1 MKLIV
6 VLSLFLSLTFTAN
19 NAQAKG
25 NNFINFKV
33 NTFPL
38 LIGANDIEVDLL
50 AGKWAFGANAYI
62 LSFEE
67 DLGLFG
73 KFGAE
78 ATLFGG
84 QVSYFFNNANSD
96 SWMFTVK
103 GQTGTVDVT
112 TFSTNTLLPATGS
125 MDVTIASAEIGYQWM
140 WSTFNMQLRAGM
152 ASYMGSEATVT
163 VTDTAGNVTSETN
176 SYNNGTSA
184 SITYT
189 FGLAF

>member
-1 MKLIV
+1 MKLIAIF
-6 VLSLFLSLTFTAN
+6 SLICCLNFAPQ

-38 LIGANDIEVDLL
+38 LIGANDIELDFL
-50 AGKWAFGANAYI
+50 AGNWAFGANAYL
-62 LSFEE
+62 LSFE
-67 DLGLFG
+67 DGV
-73 KFGAE
+73 FGAD

-84 QVSYFFNNANSD
+84 QISYFFRGANNSG
-96 SWMFTVK
+96 WMLTAK
-103 GQTGTVDVT
+103 AQMGTIDVT
-112 TFSTNTLLPATGS
+112 TIVINGGLVSATGT
-125 MDVTIASAEIGYQWM
+125 MDVTIASAEFGYQWM

-152 ASYMGSEATVT
+152 ASYGGSEATIIVKDADQNEYST
-163 VTDTAGNVTSETN
+163 TN
-176 SYNNGTSA
+176 AYNNGTAA